1 MVESDMR
8 GELYWKVM
16 KLLWQVMEG
25 NNQISSEYI
34 FFNQSVASR
43 DYLFI
48 IKGWKLKLTAADLIE
63 YYYCNDLLFKS
74 TRKEKKKTTQ
84 KGIMNENILVP
95 WKMKHLKLI

>member
-43 DYLFI
+43 DYLLL
-48 IKGWKLKLTAADLIE
+48 KVNWKLKLTEANLLE
-63 YYYCNDLLFKS
+63 YYCNDLILFKS
-74 TRKEKKKTTQ
+74 TRKEKLLKK
-84 KGIMNENILVP
+84 EE
-95 WKMKHLKLI
+95 

>member
-84 KGIMNENILVP
+84 KGYRTREITFI
-95 WKMKHLKLI
+95 WKFRCY